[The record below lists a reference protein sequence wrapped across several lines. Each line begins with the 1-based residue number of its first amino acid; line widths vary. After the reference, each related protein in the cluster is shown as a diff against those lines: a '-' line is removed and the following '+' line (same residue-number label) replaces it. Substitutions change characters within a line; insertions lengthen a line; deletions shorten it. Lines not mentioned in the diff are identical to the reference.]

1 MSPYEVVEIVTIDAP
16 PAVVWA
22 AVSDPCGYGRWSPE
36 ATGATRNSGTG
47 AWAVGDRFTG
57 LNKARLSWRT
67 QCRVVAAQSERRFA
81 FDVNV
86 GPFPLAQWAF
96 ELEALPDGRTRVTQR
111 WTDRRDGVLGA
122 LVKPAG
128 LPVGRGYDAAT
139 RNRQTMRAT
148 LDALKADLES
158 TRTP

>member
-1 MSPYEVVEIVTIDAP
+1 MSPHEVVEVVTIAAP
-16 PAVVWA
+16 PSAVWA

-36 ATGATRNSGTG
+36 ATGAQRTSGDG

-67 QCRVVAAQSERRFA
+67 QCRVVVAQTERRFA

-86 GPFPLAQWAF
+86 GPLPIARWAF
-96 ELEALPDGRTRVTQR
+96 ELEELPDGRTFVTQR

-122 LVKPAG
+122 LAKPAG
-128 LPVGRGYDAAT
+128 IPVGRGYDAAT

-148 LDALKADLES
+148 LDALKAELEGAN
-158 TRTP
+158 

>member
-1 MSPYEVVEIVTIDAP
+1 MSPHEVVEVVTIAAP
-16 PAVVWA
+16 PSAVWA
-22 AVSDPCGYGRWSPE
+22 AVSDPCGYGRLSPE
-36 ATGATRNSGTG
+36 ATGAQRTSGDG

-67 QCRVVAAQSERRFA
+67 QCRVVVAQTERRFA

-86 GPFPLAQWAF
+86 GPLPIARWAF
-96 ELEALPDGRTRVTQR
+96 ELEELPDGRTFVTQR

-122 LVKPAG
+122 LAKPAG
-128 LPVGRGYDAAT
+128 IPVGRGYDAAT

-148 LDALKADLES
+148 LDALKAELES
-158 TRTP
+158 AN